1 MRYTEIIETKKTPLV
16 AELAFGFIILSSLF
30 FTLNTKVNAYVKDV
44 LDRNPSA
51 TFQYPQ
57 YTNSNQEKITI
68 KEKINVEKIFF
79 NGVESRDTVTVTLSE
94 GTNKFEFILTGN
106 GKEIKKEIEIIKDT
120 IKPEITSD
128 FIFKDKK
135 TNQNEISI
143 TGSLNEDGTVK
154 INGNICG
161 MDTEDFT
168 CQLNIE
174 GEGKTTVQILA
185 EDKAGNQVEK
195 NFTITLDKEA
205 PSLEIKYPEK
215 TFQSSAKIVISSKEN
230 LEKVTVGGLEAR
242 KEGEESFSKEVNLK
256 LGNNHFDIE
265 ATDEAGNKTKES
277 ITIKR
282 NEIASGGGSSGGSYN
297 PPDNDSGNGNTNSPP
312 STGCTS
318 ISLDL
323 YNVKTPVF
331 SGETQTANVKLTC
344 SDGSGYGGQSV
355 TVTVRY
361 ADGVTRSYSGTTNSS
376 GIATFSFTVED
387 RAGSASLTAKYGLA
401 QTSVSFNVN

>member
-94 GTNKFEFILTGN
+94 GTNKFEFVLTGN
-106 GKEIKKEIEIIKDT
+106 GKEIIREIEIIKDT
-120 IKPEITSD
+120 ITPEITSN
-128 FIFKDKK
+128 FSFQDKK
-135 TNQNEISI
+135 TNQRELSI
-143 TGSLNEDGTVK
+143 TGSLNEEGAVK
-154 INGNICG
+154 INGNICD
-161 MDTEDFT
+161 MDKEDFT
-168 CQLNIE
+168 CQLNVK

-195 NFTITLDKEA
+195 IFTITLDKEA
-205 PSLEIKYPEK
+205 PFLEIKYPEK

-361 ADGVTRSYSGTTNSS
+361 ADGATRSYSGTTNSS
-376 GIATFSFTVED
+376 GIASFSFTVED